1 MGGTRR
7 RGTEPRVPRGPGSK
21 PAARGGVPAPA
32 TGARL
37 ARGSQAV
44 SGHGLFFPPE
54 PPFSA
59 ALALSRSR
67 PSRDVTVR
75 ALGSA
80 ACQAARITASHDG
93 NHRGCSRE
101 GGGQRGRRSQK
112 RRRPHLGPP
121 SGPRPRPIPKWDMWT
136 DARTALLTSSAITY
150 RRGQTAGTGRPWN
163 GAERELAL
171 AQCPSRIPG
180 AETIPK
186 GSFRNCGVPH
196 IPRPAG
202 PGVSKRRG
210 GICFF

>member
-1 MGGTRR
+1 MSSSAHHRLPRR
-7 RGTEPRVPRGPGSK
+7 QPPRVLPR
-21 PAARGGVPAPA
+21 R
-32 TGARL
+32 
-37 ARGSQAV
+37 
-44 SGHGLFFPPE
+44 
-54 PPFSA
+54 
-59 ALALSRSR
+59 
-67 PSRDVTVR
+67 
-75 ALGSA
+75 
-80 ACQAARITASHDG
+80 
-93 NHRGCSRE
+93 
-101 GGGQRGRRSQK
+101 GGQRGRRSQK

-210 GICFF
+210 EYLLLLIIAAFGYSTLPTLEVTVMQPRRLPTMLIPLLRRRHETAGFCLGRVATRGCAAARTERANAPLPTRDPRCC